1 MRANRENTHK
11 KIIINNIFNKTGLPS
26 NYIAKI
32 VDDII
37 SIVKRNLVVN
47 ETVKIKNFGIFSL
60 KKKNKR
66 FGRNPKNKIVHEISE
81 RKVVTFKVS
90 NDFKKKLNDNIAK

>member
-37 SIVKRNLVVN
+37 SIVKRNLVDN
-47 ETVKIKNFGIFSL
+47 ETVKIKNFGIFEQTL
-60 KKKNKR
+60 
-66 FGRNPKNKIVHEISE
+66 
-81 RKVVTFKVS
+81 
-90 NDFKKKLNDNIAK
+90 